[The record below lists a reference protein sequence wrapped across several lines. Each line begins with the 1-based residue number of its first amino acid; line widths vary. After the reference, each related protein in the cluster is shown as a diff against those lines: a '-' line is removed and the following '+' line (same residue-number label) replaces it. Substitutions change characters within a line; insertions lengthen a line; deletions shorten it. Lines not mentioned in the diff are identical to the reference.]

1 MQKKNKEIFLGGEGT
16 GMGNRN
22 ELVGDYEAKLMI
34 LYTFWEVQIPEIEK
48 FMLEISSQFTP

>member
-22 ELVGDYEAKLMI
+22 ELGGDYEAKLMI
-34 LYTFWEVQIPEIEK
+34 LYILWEVQIPEIEN